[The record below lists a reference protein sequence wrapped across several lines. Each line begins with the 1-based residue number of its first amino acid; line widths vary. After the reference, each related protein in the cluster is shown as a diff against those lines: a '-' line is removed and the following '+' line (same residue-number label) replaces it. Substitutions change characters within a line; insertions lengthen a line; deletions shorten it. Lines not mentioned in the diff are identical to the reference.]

1 MSKKI
6 HLFSD
11 LRNYTGNR
19 SVIEVE
25 GDTVGECLE
34 DLTRQFPKID
44 KLLFKPD
51 GIVSPRIFISINKKS
66 FQCEERN
73 KPVKSGDEIYLG
85 LIIDGG

>member
-19 SVIEVE
+19 NIIEVE

-34 DLTRQFPKID
+34 DLSRQFPKIG
-44 KLLFKPD
+44 KVLFKTD
-51 GIVSPRIFISINKKS
+51 GNISHRIFISINMKS
-66 FQCEERN
+66 FQREERN
-73 KPVKSGDEIYLG
+73 KPVNIGDEIYLG